1 LRNTTAGKLR
11 CAHCLMAC
19 AYGGITKGANTMKLS
34 EILDALLF
42 AACIA
47 APFAAFFY
55 IYGA

>member
-1 LRNTTAGKLR
+1 
-11 CAHCLMAC
+11 
-19 AYGGITKGANTMKLS
+19 MKLS

-42 AACIA
+42 AVCIA

>member
-1 LRNTTAGKLR
+1 
-11 CAHCLMAC
+11 
-19 AYGGITKGANTMKLS
+19 MKLN

-42 AACIA
+42 AACIG